1 MRSLPALTLSLAAA
15 CHFPQPAAAQPFQ
28 QGRSYYPSPGPAIYN
43 VYPPTPYLWGRQPGF
58 YNAAPYA
65 PVYPQYPGAYAPPGM
80 VYSSPVPMGGGT
92 FSVTRGNTRF
102 NFWKAPSGYY
112 YPWCAQ
118 PYAYG
123 LGYAPT
129 VIYMQQGQQAP
140 AAAQPPVATMI
151 GDMKKYLVEAKE
163 KGQLSEPDYR
173 HLSLRLG
180 DISKLEED
188 SLSNSGGSPSPED
201 DQDIRSKLNELGL
214 EISRAIK

>member
-1 MRSLPALTLSLAAA
+1 MKADDRGASMRSLPALTLSLAAA

-65 PVYPQYPGAYAPPGM
+65 PAYPQYPCAYAPPGM

-129 VIYMQQGQQAP
+129 VIYMQQ
-140 AAAQPPVATMI
+140 
-151 GDMKKYLVEAKE
+151 YLVEAKE